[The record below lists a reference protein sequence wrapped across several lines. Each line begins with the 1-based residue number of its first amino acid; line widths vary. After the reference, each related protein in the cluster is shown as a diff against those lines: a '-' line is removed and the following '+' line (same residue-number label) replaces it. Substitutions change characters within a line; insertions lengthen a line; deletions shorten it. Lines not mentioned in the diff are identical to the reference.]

1 MTIKEAL
8 AKGTVMLK
16 GENLDS
22 PKMKARLLL
31 QDILNKP
38 RQYLLVHDTE
48 QINDELLK
56 KYFYNV
62 EKVKKGTPIE
72 HITHLKEFM
81 KMNFYVNENV
91 LIPRQDTEILVE
103 EAIKIA
109 QKTNAKKILD
119 LCTGSGAIAI
129 SIAKYVENSE
139 VTAIDISKEALRV
152 AKKNATN
159 NEVQNQIT
167 FIESDL
173 FSKIRN
179 TKFDMIISN
188 PPYIKK
194 EVIKKL
200 SKEVQKEPLIALDGG
215 YDGLDFYKKIVRN
228 AYEYLKLGG
237 YLCLEIGYDQK
248 KSVTQIIEQEGKY
261 INIYSKKDLYDNDRI
276 IVAKLGFS
284 SKR

>member
-1 MTIKEAL
+1 MTIKELL

-16 GENLDS
+16 GEDLSS

-31 QDILNKP
+31 QDVLNKP

-48 QINDELLK
+48 QINDELSK
-56 KYFYNV
+56 KYLKNV
-62 EKVKKGTPIE
+62 ERVKKGTPIE

-109 QKTNAKKILD
+109 KRINAKKILD
-119 LCTGSGAIAI
+119 LCTGSGAIAV
-129 SIAKYVENSE
+129 SIAKYIKDSE
-139 VTAIDISKEALRV
+139 VTATDISKEALRV
-152 AKKNATN
+152 AKKNAIN

-173 FSKIRN
+173 FEKIAK

-194 EVIKKL
+194 DIIKKL
-200 SKEVQKEPLIALDGG
+200 DQEVQKEPMIALDGG
-215 YDGLDFYKKIVRN
+215 YDGLKFYKKIAN
-228 AYEYLKLGG
+228 KAYEYLKFGG

-248 KSVTQIIEQEGKY
+248 ESVIEIIESEEKY
-261 INIYSKKDLYDNDRI
+261 NKIYSKKDLCDNDRI
-276 IVAKLGFS
+276 IVAKVGE
-284 SKR
+284 

>member
-8 AKGTVMLK
+8 EKGTVMLK

-22 PKMKARLLL
+22 PKMKARILL
-31 QDILNKP
+31 QDVLNKP
-38 RQYLLVHDTE
+38 RQYLIVRDDEKIHDKIT
-48 QINDELLK
+48 K
-56 KYFYNV
+56 KYFANI

-103 EAIKIA
+103 EALSIA
-109 QKTNAKKILD
+109 KRINAKKILD
-119 LCTGSGAIAI
+119 LCTGSGAIAV
-129 SIAKYVENSE
+129 SIAKYLEGAE
-139 VTAIDISKEALRV
+139 VTATDISSEALRV
-152 AKKNATN
+152 AKKNATS
-159 NEVQNQIT
+159 NEVQNHIT

-173 FSKIRN
+173 FQNIAK

-194 EVIKKL
+194 DVIKKL
-200 SKEVQKEPLIALDGG
+200 TKEVQNEPLIALDGG
-215 YDGLDFYKKIVRN
+215 YDGLDFYRKIVKQG
-228 AYEYLKLGG
+228 YEYLKFGG

-248 KSVTQIIEQEGKY
+248 DEVTELIDAEEKY
-261 INIYSKKDLYDNDRI
+261 INTYSKKDFYDNDRI
-276 IVAKLGFS
+276 VVTKVGG
-284 SKR
+284 

>member
-8 AKGTVMLK
+8 EKGTVMLK
-16 GENLDS
+16 GENLSS

-31 QDILNKP
+31 QDALNKP
-38 RQYLLVHDTE
+38 RQYLIVRDTE
-48 QINDELLK
+48 QVNEKIVK
-56 KYFYNV
+56 KYFENI
-62 EKVKKGTPIE
+62 EKVKKGIPIE

-103 EAIKIA
+103 EALKIA
-109 QKTNAKKILD
+109 KRINAKKILD

-129 SIAKYVENSE
+129 SIAKYLDGSE
-139 VTAIDISKEALRV
+139 VTATDISKEALRV
-152 AKKNATN
+152 AKRNATN

-173 FSKIRN
+173 FEKIAK

-194 EVIKKL
+194 DVIKKL
-200 SKEVQKEPLIALDGG
+200 TKEVQNEPLIALDGG
-215 YDGLDFYKKIVRN
+215 YDGLDFYRKIVKQS
-228 AYEYLKLGG
+228 YEYLKFGG

-248 KSVTQIIEQEGKY
+248 EEVIDLIESEEKY
-261 INIYSKKDLYDNDRI
+261 IKTYSKKDLYDNDRI
-276 IVAKLGFS
+276 VVTKVGG
-284 SKR
+284 

>member
-1 MTIKEAL
+1 MTIKELL

-22 PKMKARLLL
+22 PSIKARLLL
-31 QDILNKP
+31 QDTLNKP

-48 QINDELLK
+48 QVKEESAT
-56 KYFYNV
+56 KYLTNI

-109 QKTNAKKILD
+109 KRINAKKILD

-129 SIAKYVENSE
+129 SIAKYINGAE
-139 VTAIDISKEALRV
+139 VTATDISNEALRV
-152 AKKNATN
+152 AKRNATN

-167 FIESDL
+167 FIQSDL
-173 FSKIRN
+173 FESIGN

-194 EVIKKL
+194 DVIKKL
-200 SKEVQKEPLIALDGG
+200 SKEVQSEPLIALDGG
-215 YDGLDFYKKIVRN
+215 YDGLDFYKKIVSK
-228 AYEYLKLGG
+228 AYEHMKFGG

-248 KSVTQIIEQEGKY
+248 ESVTDLIEKEGNY
-261 INIYSKKDLYDNDRI
+261 INTYSKKDLYDNDRI
-276 IVAKLGFS
+276 IVTKVGG
-284 SKR
+284 

>member
-8 AKGTVMLK
+8 TKGTIMLK

-22 PKMKARLLL
+22 PSIKARLLL

-38 RQYLLVHDTE
+38 RQYLLVHDAE
-48 QINDELLK
+48 NIPEEKAKEYFINIK
-56 KYFYNV
+56 
-62 EKVKKGTPIE
+62 KVKKGTPIE

-103 EAIKIA
+103 ESIKIA
-109 QKTNAKKILD
+109 KRINAKKILD

-129 SIAKYVENSE
+129 SIAKYIKDSE
-139 VTAIDISKEALRV
+139 VTATDISKEALRV
-152 AKKNATN
+152 AKRNAVT

-173 FSKIRN
+173 FEKIGK

-194 EVIKKL
+194 EVIKEL
-200 SKEVQKEPLIALDGG
+200 DKEVQKEPIIALDGG
-215 YDGLDFYKKIVRN
+215 YDGLKFYKKIAN
-228 AYEYLKLGG
+228 KAYEYLKFGG

-248 KSVTQIIEQEGKY
+248 ESVTEIIQYEEKY
-261 INIYSKKDLYDNDRI
+261 NKIYSKKDLCDNDRI
-276 IVAKLGFS
+276 IVAKVGE
-284 SKR
+284 

>member
-8 AKGTVMLK
+8 EKGTVMLK
-16 GENLDS
+16 GENLSS

-31 QDILNKP
+31 QDALNKP
-38 RQYLLVHDTE
+38 RQYLIVRDTE
-48 QINDELLK
+48 QVNEKIAK
-56 KYFYNV
+56 KYFANI

-103 EAIKIA
+103 EALKIA
-109 QKTNAKKILD
+109 KRINAKKILD

-129 SIAKYVENSE
+129 SIAKYLDGAE
-139 VTAIDISKEALRV
+139 VTATDISKEALRV
-152 AKKNATN
+152 AKRNATN

-173 FSKIRN
+173 FEKIAK

-194 EVIKKL
+194 DVIKKL
-200 SKEVQKEPLIALDGG
+200 TKEVQNEPLIALDGG
-215 YDGLDFYKKIVRN
+215 YDGLDFYRKIVKQS
-228 AYEYLKLGG
+228 YEYLKFGG

-248 KSVTQIIEQEGKY
+248 EEVIDLIESEEKY
-261 INIYSKKDLYDNDRI
+261 IKTYSKKDLYDNDRI
-276 IVAKLGFS
+276 VVTKVGG
-284 SKR
+284 